1 MQKRKALKIKKKLK
15 GFNRQF
21 QIYKCTRS
29 NIHTIRVL
37 EEEYKSKGPK

>member
-21 QIYKCTRS
+21 QIYYISVQDPTY
-29 NIHTIRVL
+29 IQ
-37 EEEYKSKGPK
+37 